1 MHELAEALSSKRKEK
16 FCGAHFFEPV
26 TVKLVEVVR
35 IPETEEEIFHKVM
48 EWSRFIGKVPV
59 SCKDT
64 PGFIVNRLNIP
75 LLIDAIN
82 MHERGMERALLIL
95 ISVIS
100 DNKKY
105 Y

>member
-1 MHELAEALSSKRKEK
+1 VFVTNTSSIPVHELAQPLSLNRKGK

-48 EWSRFIGKVPV
+48 EWTRFIGKAPLV
-59 SCKDT
+59 CKDV

-75 LLIDAIN
+75 YLIDAIN
-82 MHERGMERALLIL
+82 MYERGKNLVDFI
-95 ISVIS
+95 
-100 DNKKY
+100 
-105 Y
+105 